1 MTKLK
6 KLNNDQKNYNL
17 RIFKTI
23 RKANYK
29 RK

>member
-6 KLNNDQKNYNL
+6 KLNNDQKNYHL

-23 RKANYK
+23 RKANNK